1 MYVLARRAPHY
12 LPEADGNVKF
22 ISGFMHPGPANAP
35 KDGFKIHHF
44 DIPCQS
50 QKHPKKSEWSS
61 KGRPMVIQWSS
72 NPVQPQSSQPH
83 DLEPEPHPANP
94 AQSLLPWPSR
104 RRGENSERKKTAA
117 ADTGC
122 EPAPNSCQRQKL
134 PFGFVWKWGR
144 TPKNAFH
151 KEDEDKLSDSGV
163 PYFQTNPFWCRS
175 KGSNS
180 VSYH

>member
-134 PFGFVWKWGR
+134 PFGFV
-144 TPKNAFH
+144 
-151 KEDEDKLSDSGV
+151 
-163 PYFQTNPFWCRS
+163 
-175 KGSNS
+175 
-180 VSYH
+180 